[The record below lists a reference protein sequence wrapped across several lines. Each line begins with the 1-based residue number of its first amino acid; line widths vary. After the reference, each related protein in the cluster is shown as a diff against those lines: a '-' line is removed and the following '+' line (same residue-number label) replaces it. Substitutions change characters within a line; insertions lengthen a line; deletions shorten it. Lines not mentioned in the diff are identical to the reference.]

1 MKYAVI
7 LSIIAGAACAE
18 SNNLALSLPNP
29 PLNYQSDRFR
39 AGNLDCARLL
49 LSAHA
54 APAIMDRI
62 TAYFI

>member
-39 AGNLDCARLL
+39 AGNLDCANAVADIEA
-49 LSAHA
+49 LSEKVSCS
-54 APAIMDRI
+54 
-62 TAYFI
+62 